1 MLGAIREQVRLYPGR
16 GKQLLRGLQQQFP
29 PWQHWWVDGG
39 YRTTLIASLQQELGG
54 TVEPLRPPHA
64 LVAGLP
70 HLASSHPP
78 WECSGYSS
86 RVGGGTAGLGRSA
99 TVEQRLRALPRN

>member
-1 MLGAIREQVRLYPGR
+1 
-16 GKQLLRGLQQQFP
+16 
-29 PWQHWWVDGG
+29 
-39 YRTTLIASLQQELGG
+39 RTTLIASLQQELGG

-70 HLASSHPP
+70 HLAP

-86 RVGGGTAGLGRSA
+86 RVVVERLGSGEARRWSKDYERFPETEEAFIYSA
-99 TVEQRLRALPRN
+99 RLRCLLPKLV

>member
-16 GKQLLRGLQQQFP
+16 GKQLLQGLQQQFP

-54 TVEPLRPPHA
+54 TVEPLRPLGSGKRDGGA
-64 LVAGLP
+64 KITS
-70 HLASSHPP
+70 ASPKLKKLSFTQR
-78 WECSGYSS
+78 GYG
-86 RVGGGTAGLGRSA
+86 VYF
-99 TVEQRLRALPRN
+99 

>member
-16 GKQLLRGLQQQFP
+16 GKQLLQGLQQQFP
-29 PWQHWWVDGG
+29 PWQHGWVDGG

-70 HLASSHPP
+70 HAKRDGGAKITSASPKLKKLSFTQR
-78 WECSGYSS
+78 GYG
-86 RVGGGTAGLGRSA
+86 VYF
-99 TVEQRLRALPRN
+99 

>member
-1 MLGAIREQVRLYPGR
+1 MLGAIREQVRLHPGR

-39 YRTTLIASLQQELGG
+39 YRTSLIASLQQELGG

-64 LVAGLP
+64 LVVGLP
-70 HLASSHPP
+70 TWRQASPHGSVQVIPRG
-78 WECSGYSS
+78 WWWNGWA
-86 RVGGGTAGLGRSA
+86 RASA
-99 TVEQRLRALPRN
+99 TV